1 MVCYKEFH
9 WFEFSCAANEMD
21 QDEQPGRLRFDSFE
35 LDLETGELS
44 KNGRRLRLQDQ
55 PARLLV
61 LLVRRA
67 GKLVTRAEIREELW
81 GEDQF
86 VEFDHAINTA
96 VKKVRTVLDDDPEQP
111 RLLET
116 LPRKGYRFIGSVEHA
131 SPNALPDTGPSADPV
146 ASEQTNDPPGVVAD
160 SRSLGALHAPMGSGE
175 AETALLSA
183 GVSRVLF
190 IVIQVGYLALYCS
203 TLYYFERLGE
213 IFSGFFDVTVPN
225 QILSLIVVTAMC
237 GIAVRLYL
245 VSSVGLGHPS
255 AGRQFQRLFPVVF
268 LLDSFWAA
276 SPLLAGLSI
285 GIGLALA
292 ATAGLAY
299 LPFSQRTLIRNIYS
313 IPR

>member
-116 LPRKGYRFIGSVEHA
+116 LPRKG
-131 SPNALPDTGPSADPV
+131 
-146 ASEQTNDPPGVVAD
+146 
-160 SRSLGALHAPMGSGE
+160 
-175 AETALLSA
+175 
-183 GVSRVLF
+183 
-190 IVIQVGYLALYCS
+190 
-203 TLYYFERLGE
+203 
-213 IFSGFFDVTVPN
+213 
-225 QILSLIVVTAMC
+225 
-237 GIAVRLYL
+237 
-245 VSSVGLGHPS
+245 
-255 AGRQFQRLFPVVF
+255 
-268 LLDSFWAA
+268 
-276 SPLLAGLSI
+276 
-285 GIGLALA
+285 
-292 ATAGLAY
+292 
-299 LPFSQRTLIRNIYS
+299 
-313 IPR
+313 